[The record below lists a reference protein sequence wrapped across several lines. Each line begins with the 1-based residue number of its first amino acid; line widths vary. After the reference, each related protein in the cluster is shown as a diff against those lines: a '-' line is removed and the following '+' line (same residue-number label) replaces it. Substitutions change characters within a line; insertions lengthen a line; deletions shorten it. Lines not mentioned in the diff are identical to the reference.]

1 MVLRTALPLALLT
14 LTAGTVVLG
23 QTVSPPQSS
32 TTCMYTTVTG
42 SSYDL
47 TKIGKPP
54 AEIECTEN
62 CNNQAKAKL
71 LIASLCEPL
80 STSQLTDANCVDKE
94 GVLGYVKPKDSKTC
108 NVYGKINEGA
118 AFSAGKD
125 YLRAV
130 YTGDKCTSSPDQWNT
145 LSYLFHCDKDAS
157 TEKFILEASACSY
170 DLHITSK
177 YACPAPPPPA
187 IPGSVVF
194 LLVLMGAFAVY
205 CCAGCFYN
213 RQFKGASGL
222 ESVPNVD
229 FWRSFVQNVEE
240 GLSWT
245 WLKLTCQKQ
254 ERTLM
259 HQSLMQE
266 EEGVLGTD
274 SVGTDEPTVTHL

>member
-1 MVLRTALPLALLT
+1 
-14 LTAGTVVLG
+14 
-23 QTVSPPQSS
+23 
-32 TTCMYTTVTG
+32 MYTTVTG

-54 AEIECTEN
+54 AEIECTNEN
-62 CNNQAKAKL
+62 CDGQAKSKL

-118 AFSAGKD
+118 AFSTGKD

-157 TEKFILEASACSY
+157 TEKFKLEASACSY

-229 FWRSFVQNVEE
+229 FWRSFVQDVEE
-240 GLSWT
+240 ALCAQGS
-245 WLKLTCQKQ
+245 
-254 ERTLM
+254 RTA
-259 HQSLMQE
+259 
-266 EEGVLGTD
+266 GGK
-274 SVGTDEPTVTHL
+274 